1 MATHPFAIKLE
12 RAILDAERVR
22 DALIAAKSA
31 AKDADKPEGQWWDW
45 IDSSGRKRII
55 TRIFGRKDLG
65 ALAAGDASRVAF
77 AEPGEAA
84 TPVDKKALARD
95 ADQELARLNVLYAE
109 ELAKCSRERE
119 VATANG
125 SQILEDGSR
134 VAAPRKENVQIPCPG
149 AKRYADAI
157 AAYVSRQSG
166 GKRITTGGGG
176 GGGW

>member
-12 RAILDAERVR
+12 RAILHAERMR

-45 IDSSGRKRII
+45 IDSAGRKRII
-55 TRIFGRKDLG
+55 TRIFGRRDLG
-65 ALAAGDASRVAF
+65 PLVGGSMERVGF

-84 TPVDKKALARD
+84 KPVDKKALARD

-109 ELAKCSRERE
+109 ALSDCARERE

-125 SQILEDGSR
+125 SQILEDGSK
-134 VAAPRKENVQIPCPG
+134 VAAARKENVQIPCPG